1 MQLARKTTTF
11 WMTVGAAYL
20 LAQLA
25 LTAFAGRHAATVGY
39 LFNLLAPLLALAACC
54 RCARLSVPGIVR
66 TGWGL
71 FAAAMLFW
79 SVGMALS
86 AWQDLSGQV
95 ASDATYFSDFAYFMY
110 GAPLLLA
117 ISSVSD
123 QHPSRS
129 LQWLD
134 AVQILLAAYLAYT
147 AIFSVSP
154 FAQRSIAPI
163 PASLLVVT
171 YNVENLVLACC
182 ASLRLLAHRRDGE
195 QGRFYLLLS
204 VFLWCYAGC
213 AGAYNYLT
221 LHALAGPILTELL
234 PSLPFLLLA
243 VLAAQTGPQEEAARP
258 RHAPPPLTLLI
269 DNFSPIFFTAAL
281 LGLGFVV
288 LRDHFYLAAT
298 SLFVALTVHALRSA
312 TLQSRYMQSELALRT
327 AHELLE
333 KLSLTDGLT
342 GVANRRCFDQTLQGE
357 WQRAARDGKPLALLI
372 IDIDFFKSLNDTFG
386 HPYGD
391 ACLVQIAAALRSAL
405 PRASD
410 LVARFG
416 GEEFAAILPATGLAG
431 AQAVAQKMQEAIAA
445 AAIAQAPSHGGQVT
459 ASIGVALNTGCP
471 APEQLLAAADRALY
485 RAKQHGRNRIEV
497 DATPA
502 PRLSTCL

>member
-1 MQLARKTTTF
+1 MQPARKTTTF
-11 WMTVGAAYL
+11 WIALGAGYV

-25 LTAFAGRHAATVGY
+25 LTAFAGQHAQAMGY

-54 RCARLSVPGIVR
+54 RCARLSAPGIVR

-117 ISSVSD
+117 ISSVSE

-134 AVQILLAAYLAYT
+134 AVQVLLAAYLAYT

-182 ASLRLLAHRRDGE
+182 ASLRLLAHRQDGE

-204 VFLWCYAGC
+204 IFLWCYACC

-221 LHALAGPILTELL
+221 LHALAGANLTELL
-234 PSLPFLLLA
+234 PSVPFLLLA
-243 VLAAQTGPQEEAARP
+243 ILAAQTRPQTDVARP
-258 RHAPPPLTLLI
+258 RHAPPPTLLI

-288 LRDHFYLAAT
+288 LRDHFYLAAV
-298 SLFVALTVHALRSA
+298 SLFVALAVHALRSA
-312 TLQSRYMQSELALRT
+312 ALQSRYMQSELALRT

-357 WQRAARDGKPLALLI
+357 WQRAARDDKPLALLI

-445 AAIAQAPSHGGQVT
+445 AAIAQAPSRGGLVT
-459 ASIGVALNTGCP
+459 ASIGLALNSGRQ
-471 APEQLLAAADRALY
+471 APEQLLAAADQALY

-497 DATPA
+497 DAAPA

>member
-1 MQLARKTTTF
+1 MLCWQFERGVPSMQYARKTTTF
-11 WMTVGAAYL
+11 WLALAGGYV

-25 LTAFAGRHAATVGY
+25 LTAWAGTRGPAVSY
-39 LFNLLAPLLALAACC
+39 LFGVMAPLLALAACC
-54 RCARLSVPGIVR
+54 RNASLSTPGVVR

-79 SVGMALS
+79 STGMALS
-86 AWQDLSGQV
+86 AWQDLSGHV
-95 ASDATYFSDFAYFMY
+95 ASDTTYFSDFAYFMY

-123 QHPSRS
+123 RHPSRT

-134 AVQILLAAYLAYT
+134 AVQVLLAAYLTYT

-154 FAQRSIAPI
+154 FDQRSIAPI
-163 PASLLVVT
+163 PASLLVTT

-182 ASLRLLAHRRDGE
+182 ASLRLLAHRRDGA

-204 VFLWCYAGC
+204 VFLWCYAAC

-221 LHALAGPILTELL
+221 LHALAEAGPSEVL

-243 VLAAQTGPQEEAARP
+243 VLAMRVQPGEEEARP
-258 RHAPPPLTLLI
+258 PRPLTLLI

-288 LRDHFYLAAT
+288 LREHFYLAA
-298 SLFVALTVHALRSA
+298 SALFVALTVHALRSA
-312 TLQSRYMQSELALRT
+312 TLQSRYMQSERALRE
-327 AHELLE
+327 AHDKLE

-342 GVANRRCFDQTLQGE
+342 GIANRRCFDQTLQLE
-357 WQRAARDGKPLALLI
+357 WQRAARNNQALALLI

-391 ACLVQIAAALRSAL
+391 ACLVQIAAALHSAL

-410 LVARFG
+410 LAARFG
-416 GEEFAAILPATGLAG
+416 GEEFAAILPATDGAG
-431 AQAVAQKMQEAIAA
+431 ALAVAHKMQEAIAS
-445 AAIAQAPSHGGQVT
+445 AAIVHAPSRGGLVT
-459 ASIGVALNTGCP
+459 ASIGLALNDAGQT
-471 APEQLLAAADRALY
+471 PEQLLAAADQALY
-485 RAKQHGRNRIEV
+485 RAKQNGRNRVEG
-497 DATPA
+497 
-502 PRLSTCL
+502 

>member
-1 MQLARKTTTF
+1 MQFARKTTTF
-11 WMTVGAAYL
+11 WLALAGGYV

-25 LTAFAGRHAATVGY
+25 LTAWAGEHGPAVSY
-39 LFNLLAPLLALAACC
+39 LFGVTTPLLALAACC
-54 RCARLSVPGIVR
+54 RNACLSAPGVVR

-71 FAAAMLFW
+71 FAAAMLSW

-86 AWQDLSGQV
+86 AWQDLSGHV
-95 ASDATYFSDFAYFMY
+95 ASDTTYFSDFAYFMY

-123 QHPSRS
+123 RHPSRT

-134 AVQILLAAYLAYT
+134 AVQVLLAAYLTYT

-154 FAQRSIAPI
+154 FDQRSIAPI
-163 PASLLVVT
+163 PASLLVTT

-182 ASLRLLAHRRDGE
+182 ASLRLLAHRRDGA

-204 VFLWCYAGC
+204 VFLWCYAAC

-221 LHALAGPILTELL
+221 LHALAEAGPSEIL

-243 VLAAQTGPQEEAARP
+243 VLAMRVQPGE
-258 RHAPPPLTLLI
+258 
-269 DNFSPIFFTAAL
+269 
-281 LGLGFVV
+281 GLGFVV
-288 LRDHFYLAAT
+288 LREHFYLAA
-298 SLFVALTVHALRSA
+298 SALFVALAVHALRSA
-312 TLQSRYMQSELALRT
+312 TLQSRYMQSELALRA
-327 AHELLE
+327 AHDKLE

-342 GVANRRCFDQTLQGE
+342 GIANRRCLDQALQAE
-357 WQRAARDGKPLALLI
+357 WQRAARNQQALALLI

-391 ACLVQIAAALRSAL
+391 ACLVQIAAALNSAL

-410 LVARFG
+410 LVGRFG
-416 GEEFAAILPATGLAG
+416 GEEFAAILPATDRAG
-431 AQAVAQKMQEAIAA
+431 ALAVAHKMQEAIAA
-445 AAIAQAPSHGGQVT
+445 AAIAHAPSRGGLVT
-459 ASIGVALNTGCP
+459 ASIGLALSDGAQKP
-471 APEQLLAAADRALY
+471 AQLLAAADQALY
-485 RAKQHGRNRIEV
+485 RAKQNGRNRIE
-497 DATPA
+497 DSA
-502 PRLSTCL
+502 

>member
-1 MQLARKTTTF
+1 MQPARKSTTF
-11 WMTVGAAYL
+11 WMMLGVAYV

-25 LTAFAGRHAATVGY
+25 LTAWAGAHGPAINY
-39 LFNLLAPLLALAACC
+39 LFSILAPLLALAACC
-54 RCARLSVPGIVR
+54 RCAWRSTPGAVR
-66 TGWGL
+66 TGWSL
-71 FAAAMLFW
+71 FAVAMLFW

-123 QHPSRS
+123 QRPSPA

-134 AVQILLAAYLAYT
+134 AVQVLLAACLAYM

-163 PASLLVVT
+163 PASLLVST
-171 YNVENLVLACC
+171 YNVENLALACC

-204 VFLWCYAGC
+204 IFLWCYACC

-221 LHALAGPILTELL
+221 LHAIDETGLAEVL
-234 PSLPFLLLA
+234 PGMPFLLLA
-243 VLAAQTGPQEEAARP
+243 VLTVQVGPSHDVAQAP
-258 RHAPPPLTLLI
+258 RPLTLLI

-288 LRDHFYLAAT
+288 MREHFYLAA
-298 SLFVALTVHALRSA
+298 SALFVALAVHALRSA
-312 TLQSRYMQSELALRT
+312 TLQSRYMQSERALRE
-327 AHELLE
+327 AHDKLE

-342 GVANRRCFDQTLQGE
+342 GIANRRCFDQTLQLE
-357 WQRAARDGKPLALLI
+357 WQRAGRDNTPLALLI

-405 PRASD
+405 PRAND

-416 GEEFAAILPATGLAG
+416 GEEFAAILPATDRAG
-431 AQAVAQKMQEAIAA
+431 AQAVAHKMQEAIAA
-445 AAIAQAPSHGGQVT
+445 AAIAHAPSRGGLVT
-459 ASIGVALNTGCP
+459 ASIGLALGSAGHAP
-471 APEQLLAAADRALY
+471 AQLIAAADQALY
-485 RAKQHGRNRIEV
+485 RAKQNGRNRVEGEIG
-497 DATPA
+497 APPA
-502 PRLSTCL
+502 RASTC